1 MGSAGLGGPA
11 DRYAPNDNP
20 LPLSGVHSDSEP
32 ATRACR
38 VLDDVEVDLAIRG
51 AACFA
56 DCPEAV
62 EHRRSDHEVRDE
74 QLGTLGNSCRASL
87 SARRTVGRGRDLGVD
102 LQQGAVEADAVTP
115 ADELDVAVDL
125 VVAAADERGL
135 GKAADVAIDER
146 SRSMVV
152 DREKDDI
159 ALADDITDVRLVQ
172 VERDRLAG
180 EACFADPAGEG
191 LGLVTTDGRCRE
203 LLAKRV
209 AMFEDVTVHEHEQ
222 GFAGAMH

>member
-1 MGSAGLGGPA
+1 M
-11 DRYAPNDNP
+11 
-20 LPLSGVHSDSEP
+20 
-32 ATRACR
+32 
-38 VLDDVEVDLAIRG
+38 
-51 AACFA
+51 
-56 DCPEAV
+56 
-62 EHRRSDHEVRDE
+62 
-74 QLGTLGNSCRASL
+74 
-87 SARRTVGRGRDLGVD
+87 DLGK
-102 LQQGAVEADAVTP
+102 GAVEADAVTP

-135 GKAADVAIDER
+135 GKAGNVAIDER

-159 ALADDITDVRLVQ
+159 ALSDDIADVRLIE

-191 LGLVTTDGRCRE
+191 LGLVGADGRCRE

-209 AMFEDVTVHEHEQ
+209 AVFEDVAVDEHEQ
-222 GFAGAMH
+222 GLARTVGEIPNEWRQQL